1 MGCWVGA
8 LSTLVGKIDPTLVT
22 LEARGFRGHLNSKP
36 DRFCRLPGGQY
47 LSTDGRS
54 KEGLGF
60 CCEYKVLKFRVTFST
75 TASHVESRVYVRR
88 HWA

>member
-36 DRFCRLPGGQY
+36 DRFAVY
-47 LSTDGRS
+47 LEVNIYPRMGAARRAW
-54 KEGLGF
+54 GF
-60 CCEYKVLKFRVTFST
+60 VVNTRFSSSG
-75 TASHVESRVYVRR
+75 SHLVQLQ
-88 HWA
+88 AT